1 MQTEEIKNCIN
12 SKRSEYRA
20 CLINGTETYVTG
32 EERARGGL
40 ASEGW
45 AQWEHVR

>member
-1 MQTEEIKNCIN
+1 MFDKWH
-12 SKRSEYRA
+12 
-20 CLINGTETYVTG
+20 ETYVTG

-45 AQWEHVR
+45 AQWEHVPQ